1 MRKGDG
7 DVLMG
12 VVPPLPRQNKV
23 GGVGGGSK
31 WWVRLAETNCMR
43 KN

>member
-12 VVPPLPRQNKV
+12 VVPPLPTQNR
-23 GGVGGGSK
+23 VGGGSK

>member
-12 VVPPLPRQNKV
+12 VVLPLPRQNKV
-23 GGVGGGSK
+23 GGRGQQVVG
-31 WWVRLAETNCMR
+31 
-43 KN
+43 

>member
-12 VVPPLPRQNKV
+12 VVPPLPTQNR
-23 GGVGGGSK
+23 VGGGQQ
-31 WWVRLAETNCMR
+31 VVG
-43 KN
+43 